1 MDKITDVPFD
11 KSSSRKEDI
20 YNQKK
25 CNGILVVDK
34 LQSIDDQRI
43 MIAKPTVA
51 PEGLLIPFTYVKT
64 IQDNKPIDTLYYMLI
79 DKETLKET
87 AKLIRECDDG
97 K

>member
-1 MDKITDVPFD
+1 
-11 KSSSRKEDI
+11 
-20 YNQKK
+20 
-25 CNGILVVDK
+25 
-34 LQSIDDQRI
+34 

>member
-1 MDKITDVPFD
+1 MDRITDVPFD

-34 LQSIDDQRI
+34 LQSIDDQRV
-43 MIAKPTVA
+43 MIAKPTVV

-64 IQDNKPIDTLYYMLI
+64 IHDNKPIDTLYYMLI

-87 AKLIRECDDG
+87 AKLIREYDDG